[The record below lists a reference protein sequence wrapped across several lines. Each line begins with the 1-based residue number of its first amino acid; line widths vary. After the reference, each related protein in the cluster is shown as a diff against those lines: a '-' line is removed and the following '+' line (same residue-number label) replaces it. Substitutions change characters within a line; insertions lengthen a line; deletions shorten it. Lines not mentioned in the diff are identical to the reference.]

1 MPINAASGKE
11 TSEKI
16 ISVKDVVWKRKGKV
30 ILDQISWDVFKGQHW
45 VMIGLNGS
53 GKTSLLN
60 LITGYQWASSGEIH
74 ILGHRLGAVELRE
87 LRKSIGWVSSSLS
100 ERYRERMGDTAKGV
114 VISGK
119 YASVGL
125 EYQTGVTKEDEERAE
140 ELLARFEA
148 DYLADQP
155 YNQLSNGEKQK
166 VLLARAW
173 MAKPK
178 LLILDEPCSGLDI
191 RAREDLLATI
201 DRIGATPDGPTMIYV
216 THHIEEIMPSFTH
229 ALFIKDG
236 RIVTKGEKKSVLTDA
251 VLEETF
257 KLPVRVHWENERP
270 WVTIQS
276 SAAQST
282 I

>member
-201 DRIGATPDGPTMIYV
+201 DQIGATPDGPTMIYV

>member
-125 EYQTGVTKEDEERAE
+125 EYQTGVTKEDEERAA

-201 DRIGATPDGPTMIYV
+201 DQIGATPDGPTMIYV

>member
-125 EYQTGVTKEDEERAE
+125 EYQTGVTKEDEERAA

-201 DRIGATPDGPTMIYV
+201 DQIGATPDGPTMIYV

-236 RIVTKGEKKSVLTDA
+236 RIVAKGEKKSVLTDA

>member
-236 RIVTKGEKKSVLTDA
+236 RIVAKGEKKFRFD
-251 VLEETF
+251 
-257 KLPVRVHWENERP
+257 
-270 WVTIQS
+270 
-276 SAAQST
+276 
-282 I
+282 